1 MRRFLPSNL
10 PGQLALVMA
19 SALLIASVVNFVLLL
34 GERQRA
40 AVIEQSSAPIARFVD
55 VAITVFATP
64 PPETARP
71 FFVGRPQGPGR
82 YGLQPE
88 DPVQTHDLPRD
99 GSLEQRL
106 ANALADA
113 GVHPQAIRASSRTVE
128 RPERSGRG
136 GGRSRDGFGEDAP
149 LPSAPPPMRES
160 REIVL
165 SAQLQDG
172 RWLTSTSFSA
182 EPVRNDVFL
191 LAASTIVTFVF
202 VLGAALWI
210 ARRLAQPLR
219 DLAAAASHVGA
230 SGEPQQVS
238 ARGPGDV
245 QQTIDAFNAM
255 SRRVTQLLR
264 EKDVM
269 LGALGHDLRTPLA
282 SLRIRLESMEPEA
295 ERQKAIRTIEEA
307 SDLLEDILELSRQ
320 GRSSEPERKTDV
332 SAIVQDVAEDYAET
346 GAAVSIGA
354 AGRAVAACRPVLL
367 RRALRNIIDNA
378 ITYGGNASVSVEQTG
393 AGVQIHIDDNGPGMT
408 AEALASATSPF
419 YRGEESR
426 NRATGGAGLGLTLC
440 EAIVHAHRG
449 SLELVNRSPKGLR
462 VTIRL
467 PASAA

>member
-1 MRRFLPSNL
+1 MRRFLPSSL

-19 SALLIASVVNFVLLL
+19 CALLIASIVNFVLLL

-55 VAITVFATP
+55 VAVTVFATP
-64 PPETARP
+64 PPQTARP

-88 DPVQTHDLPRD
+88 DPVDTHGLPRD
-99 GSLEQRL
+99 AGLEQRL

-113 GVHPQAIRASSRTVE
+113 DLHPEVIRASSRTVE
-128 RPERSGRG
+128 RPPRGNRSG
-136 GGRSRDGFGEDAP
+136 SRQQESLAEGV
-149 LPSAPPPMRES
+149 LRPSDPGPPREA

-165 SAQLQDG
+165 SAKLPDG
-172 RWLTSTSFSA
+172 RWLTSSSTSP
-182 EPVRNDVFL
+182 EPIRNDVFL
-191 LAASTIVTFVF
+191 LAGSTIVTFVF

-219 DLAAAASHVGA
+219 DLAAAAGHVGA

-245 QQTIDAFNAM
+245 QQTIEAFNAM

-282 SLRIRLESMEPEA
+282 SLRIRLEAMEPET
-295 ERQKAIRTIEEA
+295 ERLKAIRTIEEA

-320 GRSSEPERKTDV
+320 GKSSEPERRMDV
-332 SAIVQDVAEDYAET
+332 SAIVQDVVEDYAET
-346 GAAVSIGA
+346 GAAVSVNVA
-354 AGRAVAACRPVLL
+354 QRAVAACRPVLL

-378 ITYGGNASVSVEQTG
+378 VTYGGNASLSVEQSDG
-393 AGVQIHIDDNGPGMT
+393 SVLIHVDDNGPGMT

-440 EAIVHAHRG
+440 EAIVRAHRG
-449 SLELVNRSPKGLR
+449 SLELVNRIPKGLR